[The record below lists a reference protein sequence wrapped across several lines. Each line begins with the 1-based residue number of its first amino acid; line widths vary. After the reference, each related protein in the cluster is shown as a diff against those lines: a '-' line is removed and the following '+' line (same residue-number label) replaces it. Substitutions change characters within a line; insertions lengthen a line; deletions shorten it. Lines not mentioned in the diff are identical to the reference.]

1 MTDTLVVRLEGTQIG
16 ELHPTGLFTWIP
28 QWNTL
33 APLNSPVLSHSIPFG
48 ASDAD
53 VSPFLGGLLPE
64 GAGLERLAREARIS
78 SRDLFGLLAEVG
90 ADVGGAVTIGE
101 PRPPM
106 DPVVIEEDEYE
117 RILERAAGYLRGANV
132 GGGGSA
138 ATGVQPKV
146 ALTWDASREQWLIGR
161 GSTPSTHLLKPVPL
175 EHADR
180 IRAESHLNEIA
191 RQIGLST
198 HSTRLE
204 PAGDR
209 LVLVVER
216 YDRVRVGA
224 DVGRLHQE
232 DAAQALGLAW
242 GGNDKYESVNPRAS
256 LRNIARLLPHSAL
269 SAEASERER
278 LLALTVLNVAAGNTD
293 AHAKN
298 HSFLLPDL
306 RGAFETR
313 GERATLAD
321 AYDVVPQTLFDPEFS
336 PLSLRINGRSV
347 LSDVTASDVVAEGS
361 SWGIAPS
368 RASEV
373 VSSTLQSILR
383 AVETQ
388 PTVDRSTERT
398 TQLLR
403 EQSENLLRGDRAW
416 TRALPPAIAL

>member
-1 MTDTLVVRLEGTQIG
+1 MADPLAVRLGGTQIG
-16 ELHPTGLFTWIP
+16 ELHPDGQLTWTA

-48 ASDAD
+48 APDAD
-53 VSPFLGGLLPE
+53 ASPFLGGLLPE
-64 GAGLERLAREARIS
+64 GAGLERLAREARVS

-101 PRPPM
+101 PRPPK
-106 DPVVIEEDEYE
+106 DPILIEEDEYE

-132 GGGGSA
+132 GGGGSS

-146 ALTWDASREQWLIGR
+146 ALTWDPSREHWLIGR
-161 GSTPSTHLLKPVPL
+161 GSTASTHLLKPVPL

-191 RQIGLST
+191 QQIGLSS

-216 YDRVRVGA
+216 YDRVRLGA
-224 DVGRLHQE
+224 EIQRLHQE
-232 DAAQALGLAW
+232 DAAQALGLPW
-242 GGNDKYESVNPRAS
+242 GGNDKYESVNRRAS

-269 SAEASERER
+269 STDATERER

-298 HSFLLPDL
+298 HSLLLPDL
-306 RGAFETR
+306 GGAFETR
-313 GERATLAD
+313 GARATLAD
-321 AYDVVPQTLFDPEFS
+321 AYDVVPQTLFDPEPS

-347 LSDVTASDVVAEGS
+347 LSDVTAADAVAEGS
-361 SWGIAPS
+361 SWGLAPS
-368 RASEV
+368 RASEI
-373 VSSTLQSILR
+373 VSSTLQRILG
-383 AVETQ
+383 AVEAQ
-388 PTVDRSTERT
+388 SAVDRPTERT
-398 TQLLR
+398 MQLLR

-416 TRALPPAIAL
+416 TRAMPPAIAL